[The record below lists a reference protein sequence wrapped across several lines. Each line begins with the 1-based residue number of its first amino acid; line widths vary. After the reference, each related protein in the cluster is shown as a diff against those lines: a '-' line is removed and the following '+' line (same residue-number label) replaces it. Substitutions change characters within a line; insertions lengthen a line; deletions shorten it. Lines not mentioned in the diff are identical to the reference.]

1 MTDRMTDRQKVD
13 RNKRDRHTDT
23 NTNEQGKTARIR

>member
-1 MTDRMTDRQKVD
+1 MTDRQKVD

-23 NTNEQGKTARIR
+23 NTNEQGKNSKDLIKN